1 MESAYYSDTAFAG
14 ILVIVYLITMLI
26 SLGVSILTIVALWK
40 VFAKAGKPGWAAIIP
55 FYNTYVLCE
64 ISLGSGWLFLLSFI
78 PCVNFFFSI
87 YLYYKLSTSFG
98 YDWGFAIGL
107 ILIPYVFL
115 PILGFGKSEYI
126 GCTGSSDQSY
136 TQY

>member
-55 FYNTYVLCE
+55 FYNIYVLCE

-78 PCVNFFFSI
+78 PCVNFFFPFTYI
-87 YLYYKLSTSFG
+87 TSC
-98 YDWGFAIGL
+98 
-107 ILIPYVFL
+107 L
-115 PILGFGKSEYI
+115 PVLDM
-126 GCTGSSDQSY
+126 TGDLQSD
-136 TQY
+136 